1 MSSDQ
6 ENRTSGLDKD
16 YVVETKLS
24 ITGETSTIDGGGQTY
39 TWQIM
44 VETELGEKLREESAG
59 RGLYPDKDFYSS
71 AETPLL
77 ENVLVSNGQPLRDVL
92 DHPKIRK
99 AFVVALEGV
108 KKQIME
114 FDPTKSLESR
124 ILKTRKDVTKT
135 MKLSESDLNRIV
147 KNIIGEMEK

>member
-1 MSSDQ
+1 MSQKPSLGRQ
-6 ENRTSGLDKD
+6 IFPAVALTVVGVGFISQLDNP
-16 YVVETKLS
+16 
-24 ITGETSTIDGGGQTY
+24 GG
-39 TWQIM
+39 
-44 VETELGEKLREESAG
+44 
-59 RGLYPDKDFYSS
+59 D
-71 AETPLL
+71 
-77 ENVLVSNGQPLRDVL
+77 
-92 DHPKIRK
+92 
-99 AFVVALEGV
+99 VVALEGV